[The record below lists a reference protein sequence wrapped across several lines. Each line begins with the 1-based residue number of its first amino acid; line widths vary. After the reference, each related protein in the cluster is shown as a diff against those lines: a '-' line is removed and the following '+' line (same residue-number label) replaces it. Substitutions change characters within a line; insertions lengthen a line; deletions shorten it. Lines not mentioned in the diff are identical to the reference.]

1 MEHGIFL
8 EGTRVSAC
16 WNVSHRGTVPPEITL
31 SNCMRSTEITVIS
44 SLNIFSRLIPFYEI
58 YMESTFV
65 RFYSFHSRRWKY
77 RRVGENVV
85 SILRFF
91 LSFFPS
97 PLPRY
102 VSVDKKECSLRGIS
116 IESKCTTTGRVNRS
130 GLGRG
135 EQKPLASAQLELC

>member
-1 MEHGIFL
+1 ML
-8 EGTRVSAC
+8 ER
-16 WNVSHRGTVPPEITL
+16 VPPWNRATRNYIT
-31 SNCMRSTEITVIS
+31 SNCMWSTEITVIS

-65 RFYSFHSRRWKY
+65 RFHSFHSRRY
-77 RRVGENVV
+77 GNIGELEKTW
-85 SILRFF
+85 SPSFDFSSL
-91 LSFFPS
+91 FFP
-97 PLPRY
+97 PPRY

-130 GLGRG
+130 SLGRG